1 MLLHKLKEKIV
12 EENFRKIEKKIFES
26 DLFLIDKLWESIEYN
41 NWNFSWFG
49 DLVHIFESI
58 LRLPIITNIEKKKV
72 LKIEDITNISHSKIT
87 KHYAKIED
95 IPLSEYVINEMSE
108 DEFKNK
114 LKMFEKIVNRKGNSF
129 VYQSWNKK
137 LIFSNEDFS
146 HRTLDLRNYILKN
159 KINFNFIP
167 LDYSEAK
174 VDYNTL
180 KELFHEYYFI
190 YTTKENWDF
199 FYDLLYIFFGY
210 KDTWLHNN
218 ILINFKEYY
227 KQLSSRY
234 IEVCTLI
241 DEYRVV
247 KIKKSK
253 ITQNFYKILSKYQKA
268 YLDLEKEF
276 WKEHY
281 VQISGI
287 LKEPAN
293 ADSL

>member
-12 EENFRKIEKKIFES
+12 EENFRKIEKKMFEE

-49 DLVHIFESI
+49 DLVHIFESK

-108 DEFKNK
+108 DDFKNK
-114 LKMFEKIVNRKGNSF
+114 LKMFERIVNRKGNSF

-159 KINFNFIP
+159 RINFNFIP
-167 LDYSEAK
+167 LDYKEAK
-174 VDYNTL
+174 VNYNIL
-180 KELFHEYYFI
+180 KEIFSEYYFI
-190 YTTKENWDF
+190 YTTKKNWNF
-199 FYDLLYIFFGY
+199 FYNLLYIFIEST
-210 KDTWLHNN
+210 KTWLYDN
-218 ILINFKEYY
+218 IFINFKEYH
-227 KQLSSRY
+227 KQLTHNY
-234 IEVCTLI
+234 INSFTLI
-241 DEYRVV
+241 DGYIVV
-247 KIKKSK
+247 KIKKGK
-253 ITQNFYKILSKYQKA
+253 ITQNFYKILSKYEKA

-276 WKEHY
+276 WKEH
-281 VQISGI
+281 
-287 LKEPAN
+287 KEH
-293 ADSL
+293 